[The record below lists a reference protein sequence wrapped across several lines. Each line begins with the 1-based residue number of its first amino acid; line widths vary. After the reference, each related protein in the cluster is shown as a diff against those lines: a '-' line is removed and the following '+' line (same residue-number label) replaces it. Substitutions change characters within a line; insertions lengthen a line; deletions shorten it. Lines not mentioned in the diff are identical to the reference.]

1 MVRPTMAVLLKPIVS
16 LAIAAL
22 LLGACTMARPGPT
35 PTPIP
40 ISSPTPSPT
49 PADSKA
55 ANLRIQVDL
64 LLGEHVMVVAKQAVA
79 ASNHTDDY
87 TGYLTLLTTN
97 ANSLAEIIR
106 SGFGNGPAAQVE
118 QAWTIQNG
126 YLVDYTIGLATHND
140 DKSNGA
146 MSGLTNGFV
155 PQFTQVITSLIQ
167 LPAAQVTQL
176 VTQQV
181 TQMKAVIDEEVAQ
194 SYPKMYSD
202 IRAAYADRLRL
213 GDGLAIRMAQ
223 QFPDKFP
230 GDPSS
235 KAVDARVSLNYLLQ
249 EHSYLATM
257 TTNAAASQRP
267 SEQNGAAASLG
278 ANADALGKFFTEM
291 SGAGAGTQI
300 AQLWGA
306 RNSDLIAYA
315 TSGDAA
321 ARQGLTDKFVTGFYA
336 LAPVP
341 VGVETAREQVN
352 ATIKVVDDQRAKA
365 FKQVAGDDRAA
376 ASAMRAIA
384 DRIV

>member
-40 ISSPTPSPT
+40 ISSPTPSAT

-87 TGYLTLLTTN
+87 TGYLTLLTAN

-155 PQFTQVITSLIQ
+155 PQFAQVITSLIQ

-267 SEQNGAAASLG
+267 SEQNGAAAALG

-291 SGAGAGTQI
+291 LGAGAGTQI

>member
-1 MVRPTMAVLLKPIVS
+1 MVRPTMALLLKPILI

-22 LLGACTMARPGPT
+22 LLGACDVARPGPT
-35 PTPIP
+35 PTPIH
-40 ISSPTPSPT
+40 ISSPTPSAT

-55 ANLRIQVDL
+55 ANLRTQLDL
-64 LLGEHVMVVAKQAVA
+64 LLGEHVIVVAKQAVA

-87 TGYLTLLTTN
+87 SGYLTLLTTN
-97 ANSLAEIIR
+97 AYSLVEIIR
-106 SGFGNGPAAQVE
+106 SGFGNGPATQVE
-118 QAWTIQNG
+118 QAWAMQNG

-146 MSGLTNGFV
+146 MSGLVNGFV
-155 PQFTQVITSLIQ
+155 PQFAKVIASLTQLPVDQMTQVAT
-167 LPAAQVTQL
+167 V
-176 VTQQV
+176 QV
-181 TQMKAVIDEEVAQ
+181 TQMKAIIDEEFAQ
-194 SYPKMYSD
+194 SYPQMYSD
-202 IRAAYADRLRL
+202 IRAAYANRLRF
-213 GDGLAIRMAQ
+213 GDGLATQMAL

-230 GDPSS
+230 GDGSS
-235 KAVDARVSLNYLLQ
+235 KAVDVRVSLNYLLQ

-257 TTNAAASQRP
+257 TTNAATSQRTA
-267 SEQNGAAASLG
+267 EQGGAAASLS
-278 ANADALGKFFTEM
+278 ANADALGKLFTEI

-306 RNSDLIAYA
+306 RNADLIAYA
-315 TSGDAA
+315 TSGNAS

-341 VGVETAREQVN
+341 VAVETARDQVL
-352 ATIKVVDDQRAKA
+352 ATIKVVDDQRNKA

-384 DRIV
+384 DRIA